1 MLYGLTSPAGIQ
13 LVTISTFS
21 SKVTSIGSPVND
33 VVGVDE
39 CVIDYQNGILYT
51 VSVDVVV
58 EIPLQPVMT
67 AGTGLQ

>member
-39 CVIDYQNGILYT
+39 CVIDYQNG
-51 VSVDVVV
+51 
-58 EIPLQPVMT
+58 VMMIYY
-67 AGTGLQ
+67 LLDL